1 MDAAD
6 ALPILRALADGRDPV
21 SGAPLGSE
29 SVFQRPE
36 VIRALFA
43 AVLALDAAP
52 RVGASEPS
60 APTGK
65 KPPSSGE
72 GSAWTAEEE
81 ARMVAAFEA
90 GTKPA
95 VIAEA
100 HGRTR
105 GAINSRLKKL
115 GLIEGGDAAPAPSIP
130 APALVRP
137 VNRKPADDI
146 PF

>member
-6 ALPILRALADGRDPV
+6 ALPILRALADGRDPA
-21 SGAPLGSE
+21 SGAPLGNE

-43 AVLALDAAP
+43 AVLALDDAP
-52 RVGASEPS
+52 RAGAE
-60 APTGK
+60 ATGK
-65 KPPSSGE
+65 KRPSSGE
-72 GSAWTAEEE
+72 GSAWTPEEE

-95 VIAEA
+95 AIAEA

-105 GAINSRLKKL
+105 GAITSRLKKL
-115 GLIEGGDAAPAPSIP
+115 GLIEGGDTAPTPSAPAH
-130 APALVRP
+130 VRP
-137 VNRKPADDI
+137 INRKPDDGI

>member
-1 MDAAD
+1 MDVTE
-6 ALPILRALADGRDPV
+6 ALPILRALADGRDPA
-21 SGAPLGSE
+21 SGAPLGAE

-43 AVLALDAAP
+43 AVFALDAAP
-52 RVGASEPS
+52 RVGVAEPP
-60 APTGK
+60 APTAK

-95 VIAEA
+95 VIAED

-115 GLIEGGDAAPAPSIP
+115 GLIEGGDAAPAPS
-130 APALVRP
+130 APAHVRP
-137 VNRKPADDI
+137 INRKPDDGI

>member
-6 ALPILRALADGRDPV
+6 ALPILRSLSDGRNPH
-21 SGAPLGSE
+21 SGAPLPGE

-52 RVGASEPS
+52 RAASAS
-60 APTGK
+60 VAAPTGK

-72 GSAWTAEEE
+72 GSAWTPEEE
-81 ARMVAAFEA
+81 ARLVAAFQT
-90 GTKPA
+90 GIKPA
-95 VIAEA
+95 RIAES
-100 HGRTR
+100 HGHTR
-105 GAINSRLKKL
+105 GAITSHLKKL
-115 GLIEGGDAAPAPSIP
+115 GLIEAGDAAPGSPP
-130 APALVRP
+130 PPRVRP
-137 VNRKPADDI
+137 ANRKPDDDI

>member
-1 MDAAD
+1 MDAAE
-6 ALPILRALADGRDPV
+6 ALPILRALADGRDPA
-21 SGAPLGSE
+21 SGAPLGAE

-43 AVLALDAAP
+43 AVLALDDAP
-52 RVGASEPS
+52 RVA
-60 APTGK
+60 K
-65 KPPSSGE
+65 KRPSSGE

-95 VIAEA
+95 VIAED

-115 GLIEGGDAAPAPSIP
+115 GLIEGGDAAPAPS
-130 APALVRP
+130 APAHVRP
-137 VNRKPADDI
+137 INRKPDDGI

>member
-1 MDAAD
+1 MDAAE
-6 ALPILRALADGRDPV
+6 ALPILRALADGRDPA
-21 SGAPLGSE
+21 SGAPLGRE

-43 AVLALDAAP
+43 AVLALDAGP
-52 RVGASEPS
+52 RAGAAEPP

-90 GTKPA
+90 GTEPA

-105 GAINSRLKKL
+105 GAITSRLKKL
-115 GLIEGGDAAPAPSIP
+115 GLIEGGDAAPAKPATP
-130 APALVRP
+130 APRP
-137 VNRKPADDI
+137 RPANRKPDDDI

>member
-1 MDAAD
+1 MDAAQ
-6 ALPILRALADGRDPV
+6 ALPILRALADGRDPA

-43 AVLALDAAP
+43 AVFALDAAP
-52 RVGASEPS
+52 RDGVAVAAS
-60 APTGK
+60 GK

-72 GSAWTAEEE
+72 GSAWTTEEE
-81 ARMVAAFEA
+81 ARLVAAFEA
-90 GTKPA
+90 GTTPA
-95 VIAEA
+95 KVAEA

-105 GAINSRLKKL
+105 GAITSRLKKL
-115 GLIEGGDAAPAPSIP
+115 GLIETGDAAPP
-130 APALVRP
+130 AQPRP
-137 VNRKPADDI
+137 INRKPDDDI